1 MLELYINDSIVD
13 ISGDVNITAAYAVLN
28 LESISS
34 RAGLRTVN
42 VGLPKTNRNKTVFEN
57 SEIVNNLTTIPY
69 QRLKARALVNGVD
82 TLVRFAE
89 LEIFSNLS
97 VVSNFKLPLFSLPS
111 SSRLLNCVPR
121 PRFSKSSVPSA
132 RIPAEDESPSS
143 S

>member
-69 QRLKARALVNGVD
+69 
-82 TLVRFAE
+82 
-89 LEIFSNLS
+89 
-97 VVSNFKLPLFSLPS
+97 
-111 SSRLLNCVPR
+111 
-121 PRFSKSSVPSA
+121 
-132 RIPAEDESPSS
+132 
-143 S
+143 

>member
-89 LEIFSNLS
+89 LESVGETYNVRLYGAQSDVFALLKDKKLLELDLS
-97 VVSNFKLPLFSLPS
+97 
-111 SSRLLNCVPR
+111 
-121 PRFSKSSVPSA
+121 
-132 RIPAEDESPSS
+132 E
-143 S
+143 

>member
-89 LEIFSNLS
+89 LES
-97 VVSNFKLPLFSLPS
+97 VGETYNV
-111 SSRLLNCVPR
+111 RLYGAQSDVFALLKDKRLVIVTGKHRVYRDWETSCI
-121 PRFSKSSVPSA
+121 S
-132 RIPAEDESPSS
+132 
-143 S
+143 